1 MQEQIL
7 FTSEQ
12 LRNTHR
18 IIGHIHAVGCPHQL
32 IQTEFMPDVVQFFSF
47 GQLQSALQF
56 METLLQLL
64 RYINPLLRR
73 MLPAA
78 QRKLILFQ
86 VNIRYLRNNINLFH
100 FLKITP
106 HKDMILVNR

>member
-12 LRNTHR
+12 LSNTHR

-32 IQTEFMPDVVQFFSF
+32 IQTEFMPDVIQFFSF

-56 METLLQLL
+56 METLT
-64 RYINPLLRR
+64 
-73 MLPAA
+73 AA
-78 QRKLILFQ
+78 TAAIHKS
-86 VNIRYLRNNINLFH
+86 
-100 FLKITP
+100 TP
-106 HKDMILVNR
+106 QKNAACCSKKAHPFSGKYTIP